1 MTDLMSKLNI
11 QQPTK
16 TTTSNSGKTTLESQI
31 NKRAKEVVHEM
42 LLKEFPNNY
51 KKIEKST
58 LLKVDK
64 NNKVKGGFVYEILK
78 KYENVTSIKIKF
90 KIEKTFQNCIEKM
103 RGGTNDVMAGLL
115 EKGDRNTYMDYYYW
129 GKGKDNQFKQI
140 VISKNSPF
148 AKHSYELKTSM
159 YFMQN

>member
-51 KKIEKST
+51 KKIEK
-58 LLKVDK
+58 K
-64 NNKVKGGFVYEILK
+64 
-78 KYENVTSIKIKF
+78 
-90 KIEKTFQNCIEKM
+90 C
-103 RGGTNDVMAGLL
+103 
-115 EKGDRNTYMDYYYW
+115 
-129 GKGKDNQFKQI
+129 
-140 VISKNSPF
+140 
-148 AKHSYELKTSM
+148 
-159 YFMQN
+159 